1 MKRLASLVAVVFT
14 LTMVLS
20 LAACGS
26 DETTPDS
33 TDTEDTTQSQTTED
47 TQGTETT
54 EPAAGVD
61 LAALRTQFA
70 TDYELTDVLDV
81 ETEGLNNLYGIT
93 ADQVAS
99 SASFNAAS
107 GAAFPQEIVMI
118 QAVDEAAA
126 ADIAGKL
133 ESRLSNIAEQ
143 AASYDPES
151 LELAENCPVV
161 TDGVYVG
168 MFFSSH
174 YDDMAAAF
182 QSALA

>member
-1 MKRLASLVAVVFT
+1 MKRLASLVAVVLT

-33 TDTEDTTQSQTTED
+33 TDTDDTTQSQTTED

-70 TDYELTDVLDV
+70 TDYELTDVLEV

>member
-1 MKRLASLVAVVFT
+1 MKRLASLVAVVLT

-26 DETTPDS
+26 NETTPDS
-33 TDTEDTTQSQTTED
+33 TGTEDTTQSQSTD
-47 TQGTETT
+47 DNQST

-61 LAALRTQFA
+61 LAALRTQFV
-70 TDYELTDVLDV
+70 TDYALTDVLEV

-118 QAVDEAAA
+118 QAVDESAA

-161 TDGVYVG
+161 TEGVYVG

-182 QSALA
+182 KSAVA

>member
-1 MKRLASLVAVVFT
+1 MKRLASLVAVVLT

-70 TDYELTDVLDV
+70 TDYELTDVLEV

-168 MFFSSH
+168 MIFSSH

>member
-1 MKRLASLVAVVFT
+1 MKRLASLVAAVLT

-47 TQGTETT
+47 TQGTEAT

-70 TDYELTDVLDV
+70 TDYELTDVLEV

>member
-1 MKRLASLVAVVFT
+1 MKRLASLVAVVLT

-47 TQGTETT
+47 TQGSEAT

>member
-1 MKRLASLVAVVFT
+1 MKRLASLVAVVLT

-33 TDTEDTTQSQTTED
+33 TGTEDTTQSQTTDD
-47 TQGTETT
+47 TQST

-182 QSALA
+182 QSAVA

>member
-1 MKRLASLVAVVFT
+1 MKRLASLVAVVLT

-70 TDYELTDVLDV
+70 TDYELTDVLEV

-151 LELAENCPVV
+151 LELAETCPVV

>member
-1 MKRLASLVAVVFT
+1 MKRLASLVAVVLT

-26 DETTPDS
+26 NETTPDS
-33 TDTEDTTQSQTTED
+33 TGTEDTTQSQSTD
-47 TQGTETT
+47 DNQST

-61 LAALRTQFA
+61 LAALRTQFV
-70 TDYELTDVLDV
+70 TDYELTDVLEV

-118 QAVDEAAA
+118 QAVDESAA

-161 TDGVYVG
+161 TEGVYVG

-182 QSALA
+182 KSAVA

>member
-1 MKRLASLVAVVFT
+1 MKRLASLVAVVLT

>member
-1 MKRLASLVAVVFT
+1 MKRLASLVAVVLT

-47 TQGTETT
+47 TQGTEAT

>member
-1 MKRLASLVAVVFT
+1 MKRLASLVAVVLT

-47 TQGTETT
+47 TQGTEAT

-70 TDYELTDVLDV
+70 TDYELTDVLEV

>member
-1 MKRLASLVAVVFT
+1 MKRLASLVAVVLT

-126 ADIAGKL
+126 ADLAGKL

>member
-1 MKRLASLVAVVFT
+1 MKRLASLVAVVLT

-70 TDYELTDVLDV
+70 TDYKLTDVLDV

>member
-1 MKRLASLVAVVFT
+1 MKRLASLVAVVLT

-70 TDYELTDVLDV
+70 TDYELTDVLEV